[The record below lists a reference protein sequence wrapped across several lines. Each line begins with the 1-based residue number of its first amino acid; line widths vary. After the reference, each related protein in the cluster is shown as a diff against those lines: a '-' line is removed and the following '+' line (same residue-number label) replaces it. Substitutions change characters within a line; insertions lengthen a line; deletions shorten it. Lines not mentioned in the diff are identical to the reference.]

1 MPDLPTDT
9 GKKTALVLVPL
20 DIEPRY
26 ALPTA
31 EAALHLG
38 FLEQTLRKWAC
49 TGHGPIKPV
58 RLGGRL
64 RWPVAELLRVLAGKA

>member
-1 MPDLPTDT
+1 MISPHTDT
-9 GKKTALVLVPL
+9 NKKSAIVLVPL

-26 ALPTA
+26 ALSTA
-31 EAALHLG
+31 EAARHLG

-49 TGHGPIKPV
+49 KGNGPIKPV

-64 RWPVAELLRVLAGKA
+64 RWAVADLRRVLEVQA